1 MPSHLNKLMTEPK
14 NFYFLSKATPHEKGT
29 SDEPTIE
36 LTVQDGEPMADTDS
50 SPFLWFS
57 NVFKPKGYQ
66 AISSSKVRKVP
77 TKVEPKVF
85 FANERTFLAWL
96 HMSVTLSSISV
107 AIVAFAEANEFS
119 QIYGLMLM
127 PVAIAFCC
135 YSLYMYMKRSSM
147 IRQRHPGPCKSS
159 TNRMNEIKPRHR
171 HCTYWKHS
179 TYLISY
185 FILQTDEDKV
195 GPIALASMLGLAI
208 VVNFGVNLFDLS
220 ARASS

>member
-1 MPSHLNKLMTEPK
+1 MSGELK
-14 NFYFLSKATPHEKGT
+14 NFYFLAKSTPQEKGENGE
-29 SDEPTIE
+29 DNNIE
-36 LTVQDGEPMADTDS
+36 LTVTGTEMENQES
-50 SPFLWFS
+50 SAFS
-57 NVFKPKGYQ
+57 WISDIFRPKGYQ
-66 AISSSKVRKVP
+66 SIGISKVRKVP

-147 IRQRHPGPCKSS
+147 IRQRHPGPCKFMQILNTLFHFKFS
-159 TNRMNEIKPRHR
+159 TRIMN
-171 HCTYWKHS
+171 
-179 TYLISY
+179 
-185 FILQTDEDKV
+185 
-195 GPIALASMLGLAI
+195 
-208 VVNFGVNLFDLS
+208 FDSL
-220 ARASS
+220 

>member
-1 MPSHLNKLMTEPK
+1 MTEPK
-14 NFYFLSKATPHEKGT
+14 NFYFLSKATPNEKGADGD
-29 SDEPTIE
+29 SNIE
-36 LTVQDGEPMADTDS
+36 LTGMEES
-50 SPFLWFS
+50 SNTGAAPFSWISGIF
-57 NVFKPKGYQ
+57 NRTGYQ
-66 AISSSKVRKVP
+66 AITNSKTRKVP

-147 IRQRHPGPCKSS
+147 IRQRHPGPCKFS
-159 TNRMNEIKPRHR
+159 TQEQSPQI
-171 HCTYWKHS
+171 
-179 TYLISY
+179 
-185 FILQTDEDKV
+185 
-195 GPIALASMLGLAI
+195 I
-208 VVNFGVNLFDLS
+208 VSPTLLMK
-220 ARASS
+220 

>member
-1 MPSHLNKLMTEPK
+1 MSEPK
-14 NFYFLSKATPHEKGT
+14 NFYFLAKATPMEKGT
-29 SDEPTIE
+29 ANGDDTNIE
-36 LTVQDGEPMADTDS
+36 LSAPGSLQTESQS
-50 SPFLWFS
+50 SSAFSFLTSMFRH
-57 NVFKPKGYQ
+57 KGYQ
-66 AISSSKVRKVP
+66 AIGNGKIRKVP

-147 IRQRHPGPCKSS
+147 IRQRHPGPCKLPTPQSCHVL
-159 TNRMNEIKPRHR
+159 P
-171 HCTYWKHS
+171 
-179 TYLISY
+179 YLCFLY
-185 FILQTDEDKV
+185 DLQ
-195 GPIALASMLGLAI
+195 
-208 VVNFGVNLFDLS
+208 
-220 ARASS
+220 